1 MTMVT
6 QNESRNQPRSR
17 RAQVGRLRMTRMTMK
32 TQLDPGLKSQRLNTK
47 SANVLDL
54 ILDTGELDV
63 TKVMLQ

>member
-1 MTMVT
+1 
-6 QNESRNQPRSR
+6 
-17 RAQVGRLRMTRMTMK
+17 MTRMTMK